1 MTTLSEGLSN
11 ANSGVNLRSVRTGSF
26 IDVETRSRHYRIE
39 CLGGDA
45 IRLSGHPAYCPQP
58 VRALLTGSMD
68 KQGGELG
75 LIEPGMRL
83 RFFLEQLPLT
93 ASPLTTSTVV
103 SVHVQPPRN
112 AARVQ

>member
-1 MTTLSEGLSN
+1 MTTLSEGLR
-11 ANSGVNLRSVRTGSF
+11 GVNLRSVRPGSLV
-26 IDVETRSRHYRIE
+26 DVETRSRHYSIE

-58 VRALLTGSMD
+58 VPALLTGSID
-68 KQGGELG
+68 KRGGELG

-83 RFFLEQLPLT
+83 RFFLEDRPFT

-103 SVHVQPPRN
+103 SVHVVSPDT
-112 AARVQ
+112 AARLQ